1 MKKKRLAI
9 NLIANTISYSTTILV
24 TFFLTPYL
32 IHTLGKEVYSFYPLA
47 NNFVNYMSILTVA
60 LNSMAS
66 RFVSIE
72 LYKNNKR
79 RANNYFVSVL
89 LSNIILSFFLL
100 VIMSIIVLN
109 LESIIN
115 IPVDIVFTIKLLFTL
130 VFLSMIVN
138 IVTSIFG
145 VAVFA
150 KNRIDLQ
157 SIVEIIQGILRV
169 VLYLIFFSLF
179 KPTIVYVGVV
189 ALILSICKFIF
200 HYIFTKKLLPDMR
213 ISRTYFDILAVKE
226 ILSSGIWNSVNQ
238 LGTVLLSSLSLLV
251 CNIYLGVD
259 DAGDYSIIQT
269 VPYFI
274 SGVISMLTGVFMPE
288 IIKKYAE
295 GNEQLLV
302 KEIHNSQ
309 KIIATLSNIPIIIF
323 LVIGREFFSLWV
335 PLEDATKLQ
344 MLSIMTMIP
353 MIITAAVWP
362 VSNLCV
368 VINRVKVPSL
378 FMIGCGLANIA
389 LCLFL
394 FKTTKL
400 GIYAITFS
408 SLLINV
414 LRLGVFTPIY
424 PCKKLGLKLTTFYPC
439 LVRVIVCSCVNFILF
454 HFMNRMISVH
464 SWITLVVYSL
474 ICSFTGFITSILIM
488 LDSNEKLMIFLKG
501 MRFLKGINKSGR

>member
-24 TFFLTPYL
+24 AFFLTPYL
-32 IHTLGKEVYSFYPLA
+32 IRTLGKEVYSFYPLS
-47 NNFVNYMSILTVA
+47 NNFVNYMGILTVA

-89 LSNIILSFFLL
+89 LSNVILSIFLL

-109 LESIIN
+109 LEIIIN
-115 IPVDIVFTIKLLFTL
+115 IPIDIVFTIKLLFTF

-145 VAVFA
+145 VAVFV

-169 VLYLIFFSLF
+169 VLYLLLFSLF
-179 KPTIVYVGVV
+179 QPTIVYVGSV

-200 HYIFTKKLLPDMR
+200 HYLFTKKLLPEMR
-213 ISRTYFDILAVKE
+213 ISRTYFDCSAVKE
-226 ILSSGIWNSVNQ
+226 ILSSGIWNSINQ
-238 LGTVLLSSLSLLV
+238 LGTVLLSSLSLLI
-251 CNIYLGVD
+251 CNINLGVD
-259 DAGDYSIIQT
+259 AAGDYSIVQT

-288 IIKKYAE
+288 IVKKYAE

-309 KIIATLSNIPIIIF
+309 KIIGMFSNIPIVIF
-323 LVIGREFFSLWV
+323 LVIGRDFFSLWV

-344 MLSIMTMIP
+344 TLSIMTMIP

-362 VSNLCV
+362 VSNLSV

-378 FMIGCGLANIA
+378 FMIGCGLTNIA
-389 LCLFL
+389 LCLLL
-394 FKTTKL
+394 FKTTNL
-400 GIYAITFS
+400 EIYAITLS
-408 SLLINV
+408 ALLIHII
-414 LRLGVFTPIY
+414 RLGIFIPIY
-424 PCKKLGLKLTTFYPC
+424 PCKKLGIKMTTFYPC
-439 LVRVIVCSCVNFILF
+439 LVRVIVCACVNFIIF
-454 HFMNRMISVH
+454 HLIYRMIPVY
-464 SWITLVVYSL
+464 SWITFIIYSL
-474 ICSFTGFITSILIM
+474 ICSLIGLITSILIM
-488 LDSNEKLMIFLKG
+488 FHSDKQVILLKG
-501 MRFLKGINKSGR
+501 MEFMKGKNKSGR